1 MWHFLQIF
9 SIKIFYRTFSTKFFP
24 PTIFPQQFSTKHLP
38 PKAISNLSTHSLNI
52 LVSHS
57 LEGKVNAGELHFES
71 SFQGNPTCLSLRL
84 SLTEGRPS
92 HECTKHSLSF
102 VLWGFLQESSDL
114 LLLCFITHHYI
125 LYGQWIKRVRRVIIL
140 SHFSTSWLWT
150 VSWQGYIVLD
160 KAPESRYQQNIFEM
174 IFAFLLL
181 FQLVQYDTTGK
192 YFLVKTR
199 DDNSLDD
206 EGQRTIKV
214 CKDKMVVNKHQLP
227 IIERLWWTVTR
238 KETTIAFHG
247 TPITWQVGVSIEIL
261 QVTRVSHF

>member
-1 MWHFLQIF
+1 MSYILKALFRETPLA
-9 SIKIFYRTFSTKFFP
+9 YRWD
-24 PTIFPQQFSTKHLP
+24 
-38 PKAISNLSTHSLNI
+38 
-52 LVSHS
+52 LVW
-57 LEGKVNAGELHFES
+57 LRGVLVMNAL
-71 SFQGNPTCLSLRL
+71 
-84 SLTEGRPS
+84 
-92 HECTKHSLSF
+92 KHSLSF

-199 DDNSLDD
+199 DNNSLDD
-206 EGQRTIKV
+206 EDQRTIKV
-214 CKDKMVVNKHQLP
+214 CKDKMVVNKCQLP
-227 IIERLWWTVTR
+227 IIERLWWTLTR
-238 KETTIAFHG
+238 KETTIAFQG
-247 TPITWQVGVSIEIL
+247 TPITWQVGVSIEFL
-261 QVTRVSHF
+261 QVTSHF